1 MKNKLP
7 RINWWMRT
15 IIAGIGGILV
25 FVYFIP
31 DAGAVR
37 IWSYI
42 ATVVLAFL
50 PSIVKSW
57 GIKFSDS
64 FILAYYVFLIPAM
77 ILGID
82 FGLYKVFYPLDKI
95 AHTFSGVLTAFGAK
109 ELLEYGKGVRKGWVA
124 KMFCMGVVA
133 LVAVLWEVF
142 EFSYDQIFHGNM
154 QQLIVTGV
162 EDTMWDM
169 IMALIGAMIVVV
181 VVFNDKVV
189 KQLVKDN

>member
-1 MKNKLP
+1 
-7 RINWWMRT
+7 
-15 IIAGIGGILV
+15 
-25 FVYFIP
+25 
-31 DAGAVR
+31 
-37 IWSYI
+37 
-42 ATVVLAFL
+42 
-50 PSIVKSW
+50 
-57 GIKFSDS
+57 
-64 FILAYYVFLIPAM
+64 
-77 ILGID
+77 
-82 FGLYKVFYPLDKI
+82 
-95 AHTFSGVLTAFGAK
+95 
-109 ELLEYGKGVRKGWVA
+109 
-124 KMFCMGVVA
+124 MFCMGVVA